1 MASFNLIRNSRVF
14 FTSNVDQSTG
24 VVANSLFTTSN
35 SQELSV
41 LDGFTFSQSTNAE
54 TVSINEA
61 GTTPVRGTRSFNT
74 ALNPVEFSFSTYFR
88 PYLSTT
94 VKADESVLWN
104 ALFSDKTIGASGT
117 SISFVYAG
125 ALTPT
130 YTSATGV
137 MSLSAVTS
145 ITVTGLAVGDIV
157 TWSGLTGANASL
169 FNTPVLVTGITAT
182 QLTVQYLVAP
192 QAAAPTIPASGT
204 ATLSKVAWTEHTA
217 VAADTIVG
225 NVPYSAITAAMSNL
239 NQLQKFGLVI
249 TVDGVTYAI
258 DNCVLS
264 QASIDFGLDGIAM
277 ISWSGNGAE
286 LRQLANNVTYTASGN
301 DWTLG
306 GGTLSGTIKGR
317 SAQASTRLITN
328 KLSTIS
334 IKQGIGGSG
343 ANTYSLAL
351 TGGNITINNNVQYVT
366 PATLGIVNKPI
377 GYFTGGRTISGNV
390 SAYLRTGS
398 LNSAGLLAQALT
410 ESQTSAELKY
420 QITLTI
426 GGSTNANKIEF
437 LVPGASLQVPTVDAQ
452 QVMSTTINFTAQA
465 TDYVQSSTASY
476 DLENT
481 NEIRVRYFSS

>member
-14 FTSNVDQSTG
+14 FTSNVDVNGRINLTG
-24 VVANSLFTTSN
+24 FTATN

-61 GTTPVRGTRSFNT
+61 GTAPVRGTRSFNT

-88 PYLSTT
+88 PFVDTGL

-104 ALFSDKTIGASGT
+104 ALFSDKEIGTATSTVSLAYTGT
-117 SISFVYAG
+117 
-125 ALTPT
+125 LTPT
-130 YTSATGV
+130 YSSVTGTMSLAATTVTATGIATNDV
-137 MSLSAVTS
+137 V
-145 ITVTGLAVGDIV
+145 VFGGF
-157 TWSGLTGANASL
+157 TGANASL
-169 FNTPVLVTGITAT
+169 FNAPVRIVSINAT
-182 QLTVQYLVAP
+182 TIAMVYLTAP
-192 QAAAPTIPASGT
+192 QVAAPTVPVSGNGKFYKT
-204 ATLSKVAWTEHTA
+204 AWTEHTA

-225 NVPYSAITAAMSNL
+225 NTAYSAVTAAMSNL

-249 TVDGVTYAI
+249 TVDGVTYLLH
-258 DNCVLS
+258 NCALG
-264 QASIDFGLDGIAM
+264 QASIDFGLDGIAT
-277 ISWSGNGAE
+277 IAWSGNGTE
-286 LRQLANNVTYTASGN
+286 LEQLSSNVIYSTAT
-301 DWTLG
+301 DPVLTG
-306 GGTLSGTIKGR
+306 GLTGTINGR
-317 SAQASTRLITN
+317 SAQATTRLITN

-390 SAYLRTGS
+390 SAYLRTGT
-398 LNSAGLLAQALT
+398 LNSAGLLAQALS
-410 ESQTSAELKY
+410 ESQSSAELKY
-420 QITLTI
+420 QITLTV
-426 GGSTNANKIEF
+426 GGSTSSNKIE
-437 LVPGASLQVPTVDAQ
+437 LLIPGASLQVPTVDAQ

-465 TDYVQSSTASY
+465 TDIVQDSAATY

>member
-1 MASFNLIRNSRVF
+1 MATFNLIRNSKVF
-14 FTSNVDQSTG
+14 FTTNVDGNGRVQTSG
-24 VVANSLFTTSN
+24 FTTAN

-41 LDGFTFSQSTNAE
+41 LDGFTFSQTTNAE

-74 ALNPVEFSFSTYFR
+74 ALNPVEASFSTYFR
-88 PYLSTT
+88 PYFSSTV
-94 VKADESVLWN
+94 VKADEAVLWN
-104 ALFSDKTIGASGT
+104 ALFSDVGLDAASASST
-117 SISFVYAG
+117 LTYAG
-125 ALTPT
+125 TLTPT
-130 YTSATGV
+130 YTSTTGV
-137 MSLSAVTS
+137 MSLAATSVTLTPACT
-145 ITVTGLAVGDIV
+145 IGDV
-157 TWSGLTGANASL
+157 VVLGGFTGANASL
-169 FNTPVLVTGITAT
+169 FNAPVQITNITGTT
-182 QLTVQYLVAP
+182 LTVQYLTAP
-192 QAAAPTIPASGT
+192 QVAAPTVPATGVGKLYKT
-204 ATLSKVAWTEHTA
+204 AWTEHAA
-217 VAADTIVG
+217 VAADSIVG
-225 NVPYSAITAAMSNL
+225 NTAYSAITTARSNL

-249 TVDGVTYAI
+249 TVDGVTYLLH
-258 DNCVLS
+258 NCVLT

-277 ISWSGNGAE
+277 VAWSLNGSE
-286 LRQLANNVTYTASGN
+286 LEQLSTNVTYSTATDPVLTGAL
-301 DWTLG
+301 T
-306 GGTLSGTIKGR
+306 GTIKGR
-317 SAQASTRLITN
+317 SSQTATRLITN

-398 LNSAGLLAQALT
+398 LNTAGLLAQALT
-410 ESQTSAELKY
+410 ESQSSAELKY
-420 QITLTI
+420 QMTLTV

-437 LVPGASLQVPTVDAQ
+437 LIPGASLQVPTVDAQ

-465 TDYVQSSTASY
+465 TDYIQNSSAGY

-481 NEIRVRYFSS
+481 NELRIRYFSN